1 MSAVEFVLLV
11 VKDGDIAFCF
21 KNVIKVQG
29 FCYFMTKTLHK
40 LLDFIFLK
48 RHHSKGFGYAQTYRF
63 GMAEDG
69 ILQEIMEQ
77 FHLEEQEALAYLQ
90 E

>member
-40 LLDFIFLK
+40 LLNFIFLK
-48 RHHSKGFGYAQTYRF
+48 KFCDKNAFSCIYVIGANIIYL
-63 GMAEDG
+63 
-69 ILQEIMEQ
+69 I
-77 FHLEEQEALAYLQ
+77 FHF
-90 E
+90 

>member
-1 MSAVEFVLLV
+1 
-11 VKDGDIAFCF
+11 
-21 KNVIKVQG
+21 
-29 FCYFMTKTLHK
+29 
-40 LLDFIFLK
+40 
-48 RHHSKGFGYAQTYRF
+48 
-63 GMAEDG
+63 MAEDG